1 MLGSN
6 PMSLVTG
13 KGDKRTVDGSDP
25 HSKRVRVDSTPTK
38 VVHFRNLPVDLTEME
53 LVSTCQLFGVVIA
66 SFILRGKGQAFV
78 EFDSETA
85 AATFVAQF
93 QVVPLTFRNQI
104 AYVQLSQRK
113 SVTFGEGTD
122 KVGSETVSRV
132 LLCSFSSI
140 PGFPVVQ
147 TTADSLFLLFSRFG
161 RCQRIIK
168 FNKGS
173 PRALVQFETATE
185 ASVAKTSLDGQTLS
199 DGTTIRIGFSNL
211 PELEI
216 KNVSEFCKDFT
227 TTPVAPG
234 ATALNLM
241 SHLAFSRPP
250 NMPNPFQMVGGM
262 MHGMPHLAHTQ
273 PELMAAAMMPGMAP
287 GVPMQSIV
295 LVSGLPETVTPD
307 NVFTLFGVYGDVIRV
322 KILYN
327 KRDCALVQF
336 SNDQQAQLATMNL
349 DGVTMFGHKLRVV
362 PSNKTEVKLPRG
374 DEQIVEQ
381 QLTKDYSGSPL
392 HRFRV
397 PGSRNFLNIS
407 SPTTFL
413 HISNIPLNKTENDI
427 CAIFAER
434 GAQVKEIGFIQVE
447 GKTRKMALVTMET
460 IESAVDAL
468 VRCDGLKIDD
478 STLRV
483 NFSRPRR
490 TQA

>member
-1 MLGSN
+1 
-6 PMSLVTG
+6 MSIG
-13 KGDKRTVDGSDP
+13 KGDKRAVDGADSQ
-25 HSKRVRVDSTPTK
+25 SKRVRVDATPTR
-38 VVHFRNLPVDLTEME
+38 VVHFRNLPLDLTEME
-53 LVSTCQLFGVVIA
+53 LVSTCQLFGVVVA

-113 SVTFGEGTD
+113 SVTFGDGMD
-122 KVGSETVSRV
+122 KVGSETISRV
-132 LLCSFSSI
+132 ILCSFTAIS
-140 PGFPVVQ
+140 GFPSVQ

-173 PRALVQFETATE
+173 PRALVQFESPAE
-185 ASVAKTSLDGQTLS
+185 AAMAKASLDGQHLS
-199 DGTTIRIGFSNL
+199 DGTTVRIGFSNL

-234 ATALNLM
+234 STALSIM
-241 SHLAFSRPP
+241 PHLAFSRQPAL
-250 NMPNPFQMVGGM
+250 PNPFQMVGGM
-262 MHGMPHLAHTQ
+262 MHGMPHMSHAQ
-273 PELMAAAMMPGMAP
+273 PDLMAAAMMPSLGSA
-287 GVPMQSIV
+287 PMQSIV
-295 LVSGLPETVTPD
+295 LVSALPETVTPD

-349 DGVTMFGHKLRVV
+349 DGVILFGHKLRVV

-374 DEQIVEQ
+374 DEQVAEQ
-381 QLTKDYSGSPL
+381 QLTKDYTGSPL

-413 HISNIPLNKTENDI
+413 HISNIPLSKTENDI

-434 GAQVKEIGFIQVE
+434 SAQVKEIGFIQVE
-447 GKTRKMALVTMET
+447 GKSRKMALVTMDS
-460 IESAVDAL
+460 IEGAVDAL
-468 VRCDGLKIDD
+468 VRCDGLKVEE

-490 TQA
+490 PQA